1 MDDKNLDSYDFFRET
16 LKRAFIRNCKI
27 DYIYYNLKLPSSD
40 FNADTSY
47 LDVKVTKYG
56 IEFLVSPR
64 VYTLKNVDTSIL
76 FASEDPDY
84 EQILL
89 IAKRESESTKR
100 SERESRI
107 NSLVRE
113 LKDLNLSD
121 EEIKERLGCQY
132 QSETST
138 GTSKP

>member
-1 MDDKNLDSYDFFRET
+1 MIKREWNKMPGMVDD
-16 LKRAFIRNCKI
+16 KRAFIRNYKI
-27 DYIYYNLKLPSSD
+27 DYIYYSLKLPSLN
-40 FNADTSY
+40 FKVDTSY
-47 LDVKVTKYG
+47 FDITITKHG
-56 IEFLVSPR
+56 IEFLVSPNGHP
-64 VYTLKNVDTSIL
+64 LKSVDTVIL

-107 NSLVRE
+107 NSLVQE

-121 EEIKERLGCQY
+121 EEIKERLG
-132 QSETST
+132 
-138 GTSKP
+138 